1 MQVIQIEVPPLLIS
15 GRGWPVIGNS
25 STETP
30 ILTRAWNTIGTP
42 RAITSSEPNT
52 HSALFEMMIILSRNN
67 V

>member
-1 MQVIQIEVPPLLIS
+1 M
-15 GRGWPVIGNS
+15 IGNS

-52 HSALFEMMIILSRNN
+52 LSALFEMMIILRRNN
-67 V
+67 A